1 MAEFI
6 KPLPIEQRLR
16 IKEIDRII
24 EGLNKEMKD
33 DPYKDS
39 WTIYLHQGYIRLSE
53 TELKYLVNKAEQA
66 GYKLI
71 SGPGHKD
78 YTYTISI
85 K

>member
-24 EGLNKEMKD
+24 EGLNAEMRSK
-33 DPYKDS
+33 PHEDS

-53 TELKYLVNKAEQA
+53 TELKYLINKAQLA

-85 K
+85 S

>member
-6 KPLPIEQRLR
+6 KPLPVEQRIR
-16 IKEIDRII
+16 IEEVDRII
-24 EGLNKEMKD
+24 EGLNKEMRNK
-33 DPYKDS
+33 PYEDS

-53 TELKYLVNKAEQA
+53 TELKYLIKKAGLA

-85 K
+85 P